1 MSINS
6 EREVTN
12 KSFKAKMS
20 EILSVLSGETY
31 TPTPAA
37 NDGETLNCK
46 TFEYF
51 MNELKEN
58 IGGGG
63 GGSSLPAVTS
73 DDNGDVLQVIEGAWA
88 KGPAPAADNDFL
100 VNFTLN
106 LGQTTSVVSETTF
119 AQIKAAYDQGKNIIA
134 KADVTLSIGSVTSEF
149 DMVYHITQID
159 DSKVVFFGF
168 TEITEG
174 EGTYSTIVGTSS
186 GYSFN
191 SYQ

>member
-1 MSINS
+1 MGINS
-6 EREVTN
+6 ERQVTN

-31 TPTPAA
+31 APTPAA

-100 VNFTLN
+100 IVGTMDGEGNIT
-106 LGQTTSVVSETTF
+106 SETS
-119 AQIKAAYDQGKNIIA
+119 ISDILAADTAGKNI
-134 KADVTLSIGSVTSEF
+134 KLRLVTTGGDETDIVYGQILVILNSDGSEPAAEF
-149 DMVYHITQID
+149 ISYIN
-159 DSKVVFFGF
+159 
-168 TEITEG
+168 
-174 EGTYSTIVGTSS
+174 GTASLAGGLTLIECNQYGWVAAPAV
-186 GYSFN
+186 
-191 SYQ
+191 

>member
-20 EILSVLSGETY
+20 EIISVLSGETY
-31 TPTPAA
+31 APVPAA
-37 NDGETLNCK
+37 NDSETLNCK

-51 MNELKEN
+51 MNVLKEN

-63 GGSSLPAVTS
+63 GSSLPTVTS

-100 VNFTLN
+100 VNFTLS
-106 LGQTTSVVSETTF
+106 LGQTPSVISETTF

-134 KADVTLSIGSVTSEF
+134 KADVTVSIGSVTAQF

-168 TEITEG
+168 TEMTEG
-174 EGTYSTIVGTSS
+174 EGTYSTITGTSS
-186 GYSFN
+186 GYSFY
-191 SYQ
+191 SYN